1 MSLRQEGGLV
11 SRPVDRATSLVDL
24 CAGVFAFVIELQAG
38 PVESKTAEPPRYD
51 VMSGRA
57 RELLAALDASGRD
70 HGFGKETVDQ
80 AKYALVA
87 MIDEVVLASRWSMR
101 EEWLRRPLAA
111 ELFSEF
117 NAGEE
122 FFRRIEQMGR
132 GGRIDPHTLGI
143 MEVYATC
150 LSLGFRGMHID
161 VSGAERLR
169 EILFSLS
176 RRISEARE
184 PMPLAP
190 HWEQKE
196 SVARSVGR
204 LPPAVL
210 ITAGLAALALLWGVF
225 ELLMWWD
232 ASQLGD
238 KLKNP

>member
-1 MSLRQEGGLV
+1 MSRSAE
-11 SRPVDRATSLVDL
+11 RATSLVDL
-24 CAGVFAFVIELQAG
+24 CAPLFAFVVELQAG
-38 PVESKTAEPPRYD
+38 PAESKTAEPPRYD
-51 VMSGRA
+51 VMSARA
-57 RELLAALDASGRD
+57 RELLAGLDAAGRD

-87 MIDEVVLASRWSMR
+87 MIDEVVLASRWNMR

-122 FFRRIEQMGR
+122 FFRRIEQLGR
-132 GGRIDPHTLGI
+132 GSRPDPHTIGV

-161 VSGAERLR
+161 TSGQERLR
-169 EILFSLS
+169 EILFTLS
-176 RRISEARE
+176 RRIVESRDA
-184 PMPLAP
+184 MPLAP

-204 LPPAVL
+204 LPTAVL
-210 ITAGLAALALLWGVF
+210 LAGGFAVIALLWGVF
-225 ELLMWWD
+225 ELLMYWE
-232 ASQLGD
+232 ASSLGST
-238 KLKNP
+238 LKNAPR